1 MTGLIDQ
8 PTPEQLV
15 DSLKL
20 PIGYRAELVDR
31 SVVIRPTTYWE
42 HERNIVEISHQ
53 LSRNG
58 WLQSQF
64 IGLKTPL
71 GRFVPHLAV
80 TTRAYWE
87 LTADEHSRSL
97 EGLVMVVE
105 ATTPNESVDRA
116 LRRRGYASV
125 TVPLYL
131 LVDRERKETILL
143 REPANG
149 GYAAEDRWPRRADSA
164 AAAVLTH
171 AGGHPLN

>member
-1 MTGLIDQ
+1 
-8 PTPEQLV
+8 
-15 DSLKL
+15 
-20 PIGYRAELVDR
+20 
-31 SVVIRPTTYWE
+31 
-42 HERNIVEISHQ
+42 
-53 LSRNG
+53 
-58 WLQSQF
+58 
-64 IGLKTPL
+64 
-71 GRFVPHLAV
+71 
-80 TTRAYWE
+80 
-87 LTADEHSRSL
+87 
-97 EGLVMVVE
+97 MVVE